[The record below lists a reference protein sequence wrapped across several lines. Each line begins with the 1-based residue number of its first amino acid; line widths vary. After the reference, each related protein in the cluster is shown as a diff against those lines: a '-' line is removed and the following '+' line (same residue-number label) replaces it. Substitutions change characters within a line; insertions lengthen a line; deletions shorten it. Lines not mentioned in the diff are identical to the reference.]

1 MEKAEY
7 FPSTSNTGTLDVFRK
22 HDIVWST
29 MKGQLDVTKLAPTWA
44 AYRLVQPLHRTK
56 DYPKYQHYLHSTREN
71 NCFFRYAAICQMHS
85 ATIKEG
91 NK

>member
-22 HDIVWST
+22 QDTARST

-44 AYRLVQPLHRTK
+44 AYRLVQPLHRTQ
-56 DYPKYQHYLHSTREN
+56 DYPRYQHYLHSTRETIVSLDMQL
-71 NCFFRYAAICQMHS
+71 YAKCIQLQ
-85 ATIKEG
+85 
-91 NK
+91 